1 MKMSEGYVPIGDDTD
16 LGLLHIITSSYQRY
30 HLDYRGGSAPN
41 FLPILVARG
50 KSSKNILCKDEKSL
64 RKYMYW
70 NPGGNLIT
78 PPVICVDVDS
88 RQAIRETFIHL
99 RSAGFDLKPS
109 AIIINTRKGTAQ
121 FQWFLDAMYCHVG
134 KNSPKSMYNDSIH
147 TTMFREVRRSM
158 TMMLHGDEC
167 FMHERMRNPYHH
179 DDSQQVLL
187 LNGAPR
193 LYGLEQMKDA
203 LMGIHGYITD
213 ASVAARYNMKALI
226 SRKTRER
233 LEDEEG
239 TGSTGEPTI
248 DDFVPDGIIPI
259 GSRNHV
265 AYRSAFAA
273 AMHHINPGE
282 VIQRM
287 DFEGDFPVHEKD
299 EIAKNVIRAA
309 RRRLKAQGDSTAM
322 SCIED
327 NDVCINTYDSMHRSN
342 RRHRTS
348 VSPVASS
355 IASGYGR
362 MSAMHPS
369 ERQLETRSSNLT
381 RGVRSSIIRHA
392 MLRHDVMQAIMDMNV
407 RNDTDMMLRKRV
419 ANLHHI
425 ATYSDEPCAYM
436 STSIRNTRR
445 ELQKIAT
452 AWLINN
458 HTGYDARRIRRIM
471 QRQGV
476 IRGTR
481 SIMATAEGT
490 GFISFMR
497 RHGIIMDDDM
507 AMNTTITAKSTKD
520 SMDIVTR
527 TLIPCNHV
535 ETTIIEPSLP
545 PDDINASYYD
555 YLFDDSSGQ

>member
-1 MKMSEGYVPIGDDTD
+1 MSEGYVPIGDNTD

-30 HLDYRGGSAPN
+30 HLDYHGGRTSS
-41 FLPILVARG
+41 FLPISVARG
-50 KSSKNILCKDEKSL
+50 KSSKDILCKNGKSL

-70 NPGGNLIT
+70 NPGSNLIT

-99 RSAGFDLKPS
+99 QSTGFDLRPS

-121 FQWFLDAMYCHVG
+121 FQWFLDSMYCHVG
-134 KNSPKSMYNDSIH
+134 KNSPKSMYNDGMH

-179 DDSQQVLL
+179 DDRQQVLL
-187 LNGAPR
+187 LNGTSR
-193 LYGLEQMKDA
+193 LYGLEEMKDA

-213 ASVAARYNMKALI
+213 ASVAARYHMKALI
-226 SRKTRER
+226 SRKTREQ

-239 TGSTGEPTI
+239 TGSESEPTI
-248 DDFVPDGIIPI
+248 DDFVHDGIIPM
-259 GSRNHV
+259 GSRNHI

-273 AMHHINPGE
+273 AMHHINPSE
-282 VIQRM
+282 VMKRM
-287 DFEGDFPVHEKD
+287 DFEGDFSVHEQD
-299 EIAKNVIRAA
+299 GIAKNVIRAA
-309 RRRLKAQGDSTAM
+309 RRRLKARGDSTAM
-322 SCIED
+322 SGIED

-342 RRHRTS
+342 RRRRTS

-355 IASGYGR
+355 IASVYGR

-369 ERQLETRSSNLT
+369 EQQLETRSSNLT

-392 MLRHDVMQAIMDMNV
+392 MLRHDVMQAIMDMNNI
-407 RNDTDMMLRKRV
+407 RNGTDMMLRKRV

-452 AWLINN
+452 AWLMNH

-497 RHGIIMDDDM
+497 KHGIIMNDDM
-507 AMNTTITAKSTKD
+507 AMNTTITATSTKD

-527 TLIPCNHV
+527 AFMPCNHM
-535 ETTIIEPSLP
+535 ETTITEPSL
-545 PDDINASYYD
+545 PDDINASCYD